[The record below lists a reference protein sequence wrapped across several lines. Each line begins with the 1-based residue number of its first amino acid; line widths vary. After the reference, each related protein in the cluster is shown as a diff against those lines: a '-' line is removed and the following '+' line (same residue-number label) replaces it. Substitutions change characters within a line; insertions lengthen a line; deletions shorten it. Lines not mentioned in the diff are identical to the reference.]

1 MLLEQK
7 TTDFLE
13 QLSSSAPIPGG
24 GGASAAVGAFASA
37 LGLMVTNLTV
47 GKKKYA
53 DVEEEILEIREKL
66 EQKKQDLVRMVDE
79 DAEAFEPLAKAYRM
93 PKETEEEQAEK
104 EKVMEAA
111 LKNAAEAPL
120 CIMKTIVDT
129 MEMIRVLGEKGSRLA
144 VSDAGVAIL
153 FAQAALE
160 GASLNIFINTKM
172 MKDQEEAERLN
183 YLADQLIATGKEL
196 KDKGYSETL
205 FHRKRYLPEL
215 ASSNHMMR
223 AFGERVARNMPIQ
236 GTAADI
242 IKIAMVKVDDRLAKE
257 NMKSRLILQ
266 VHDELL
272 IETCKEEIP
281 QVSAILEEEMKG
293 AAKLSVELEVDMHQG
308 NNWYEAK

>member
-79 DAEAFEPLAKAYRM
+79 DAEAFEPLANAYRM

-129 MEMIRVLGEKGSRLA
+129 MEMIQVLGEKGSRLA

-196 KDKGYSETL
+196 KETTYDAVLKGI
-205 FHRKRYLPEL
+205 RP
-215 ASSNHMMR
+215 
-223 AFGERVARNMPIQ
+223 
-236 GTAADI
+236 
-242 IKIAMVKVDDRLAKE
+242 
-257 NMKSRLILQ
+257 
-266 VHDELL
+266 
-272 IETCKEEIP
+272 
-281 QVSAILEEEMKG
+281 
-293 AAKLSVELEVDMHQG
+293 
-308 NNWYEAK
+308 

>member
-129 MEMIRVLGEKGSRLA
+129 MEMLRVLGENGSRLA

-183 YLADQLIATGKEL
+183 YRADQLIATGKEL
-196 KDKGYSETL
+196 KETTYDAVLKGI
-205 FHRKRYLPEL
+205 RP
-215 ASSNHMMR
+215 
-223 AFGERVARNMPIQ
+223 
-236 GTAADI
+236 
-242 IKIAMVKVDDRLAKE
+242 
-257 NMKSRLILQ
+257 
-266 VHDELL
+266 
-272 IETCKEEIP
+272 
-281 QVSAILEEEMKG
+281 
-293 AAKLSVELEVDMHQG
+293 
-308 NNWYEAK
+308 

>member
-13 QLSSSAPIPGG
+13 QLSSSTPIPGG

-37 LGLMVTNLTV
+37 LGLMVTNL
-47 GKKKYA
+47 
-53 DVEEEILEIREKL
+53 
-66 EQKKQDLVRMVDE
+66 MVDE

-196 KDKGYSETL
+196 KETTYDAVLKGI
-205 FHRKRYLPEL
+205 RP
-215 ASSNHMMR
+215 
-223 AFGERVARNMPIQ
+223 
-236 GTAADI
+236 
-242 IKIAMVKVDDRLAKE
+242 
-257 NMKSRLILQ
+257 
-266 VHDELL
+266 
-272 IETCKEEIP
+272 
-281 QVSAILEEEMKG
+281 
-293 AAKLSVELEVDMHQG
+293 
-308 NNWYEAK
+308 